1 MNKRKNWGVI
11 VLFLVGCL
19 LVAAGI
25 VLDIDYYSSLMIG
38 CGAAMSLNCL
48 ANWIR
53 EYHYNKPENREAY
66 RQKIKKQK
74 IDSKDERKIYIR
86 YKSGYITWAGFMVI
100 YFITAFVLSLLRV
113 NFLVILFCFV
123 MAVVHYLA
131 ATVIYK
137 CLCRKM

>member
-1 MNKRKNWGVI
+1 MNKRKKWGVI

-19 LVAAGI
+19 LAAAGI

-48 ANWIR
+48 VNWVR
-53 EYHYNKPENREAY
+53 DYYYNKPENREVY
-66 RQKIKKQK
+66 RQKRQQQE
-74 IDSKDERKIYIR
+74 IDLKDERKIYIR
-86 YKSGYITWAGFMVI
+86 YKSGYITWAGFMLV
-100 YFITAFVLSLLRV
+100 YFIAAFMLSLFRANLWM
-113 NFLVILFCFV
+113 ILFCFV

-137 CLCRKM
+137 CLCKTM